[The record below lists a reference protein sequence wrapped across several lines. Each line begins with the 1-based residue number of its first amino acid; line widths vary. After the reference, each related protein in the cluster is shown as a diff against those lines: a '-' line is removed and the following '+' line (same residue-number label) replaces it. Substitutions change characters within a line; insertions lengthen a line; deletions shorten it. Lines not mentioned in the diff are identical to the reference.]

1 MSFQDVLASAEKS
14 LKMFALQQLV
24 NFEKDFG
31 DGTGP
36 AKFKAILDTLKPY
49 ALTLV
54 NSAEALLPV
63 VGTLL
68 NSDQID
74 AIEAKVWDSST
85 DQLDEM
91 LAHGVQNLVDAL
103 KSLPILKF

>member
-14 LKMFALQQLV
+14 LKIFALAQLA
-24 NFEKDFG
+24 NLEKDFG

-36 AKFKAILDTLKPY
+36 VKFKAISDTLKPY

-54 NSAEALLPV
+54 NDVEALIPV

-68 NSDQID
+68 NSAQID
-74 AIEAKVWDSST
+74 AVESQVWDSST
-85 DQLDEM
+85 AKLDTM